1 MVWREPKNHSDDCYF
16 CAINL
21 IGINRKNRKTLTYPN
36 LDSAIRPVPHS
47 EDVPVPVF
55 ESFPDVTDDERATE
69 LLQCDGLHNHDDR
82 DFEGTTSQP
91 KQFNRG
97 ELNDLVRDLNL
108 PKKSA
113 ELLASRL
120 SEKNLLQSGTTISF
134 YRTRDSEFVS
144 FFSEK
149 DGLVYCNDIVGLLDK
164 LGISNYNPQEWRLF
178 MDSSKYSLKVVLLH
192 NGNKYGSIPVAHSTK
207 LKETYETVK
216 LVLLKINYHKHGWEI
231 CVDLKM
237 VNFLLGQQGGF
248 TKFPCFLCH
257 WDSRAREEHW
267 VRKEWPKRTHMTVG
281 EKNVIAEPL
290 VDRSKI
296 IFPPLHIKLGLMKQ
310 FVKALDKDGDCFKY
324 ICDAFPGLS
333 IEKKKAGIFYGP
345 QIRKLMKD
353 GLFVSSMNQ
362 DVYNAWS
369 SFVLVVDNF
378 LGNNK
383 SSNYVELVNS
393 MLASY
398 KQLNA
403 YMSIKLHFLF
413 SHLDKFPENLGS
425 VSDEQG
431 ERFHQDIRDMEKRYQ
446 GRWDSHMMADY
457 CWNIVRDNPN
467 LQHKRRSSKRSFIPA
482 SN

>member
-1 MVWREPKNHSDDCYF
+1 
-16 CAINL
+16 
-21 IGINRKNRKTLTYPN
+21 
-36 LDSAIRPVPHS
+36 PHS

-216 LVLLKINYHKHGWEI
+216 L
-231 CVDLKM
+231 
-237 VNFLLGQQGGF
+237 
-248 TKFPCFLCH
+248 
-257 WDSRAREEHW
+257 
-267 VRKEWPKRTHMTVG
+267 
-281 EKNVIAEPL
+281 
-290 VDRSKI
+290 
-296 IFPPLHIKLGLMKQ
+296 
-310 FVKALDKDGDCFKY
+310 
-324 ICDAFPGLS
+324 
-333 IEKKKAGIFYGP
+333 
-345 QIRKLMKD
+345 
-353 GLFVSSMNQ
+353 
-362 DVYNAWS
+362 
-369 SFVLVVDNF
+369 
-378 LGNNK
+378 
-383 SSNYVELVNS
+383 
-393 MLASY
+393 
-398 KQLNA
+398 
-403 YMSIKLHFLF
+403 
-413 SHLDKFPENLGS
+413 
-425 VSDEQG
+425 
-431 ERFHQDIRDMEKRYQ
+431 
-446 GRWDSHMMADY
+446 
-457 CWNIVRDNPN
+457 
-467 LQHKRRSSKRSFIPA
+467 
-482 SN
+482 